1 MPPIRAKTI
10 RRPREDPT
18 IEDPTLAL
26 DIYTRC
32 VLPEEGEDL
41 MEQIKCAGRAGIIS
55 YILWVWQ
62 LARLPGL
69 P

>member
-41 MEQIKCAGRAGIIS
+41 MEQLLRQRVDQGD
-55 YILWVWQ
+55 
-62 LARLPGL
+62 ARL
-69 P
+69 